1 MPLTNAD
8 LAQQVTS
15 LISRWDTY
23 TRQLRDWLA
32 GTPDGGPYGDGRYPL
47 QNSLGQVFYVPCP
60 AAQSAM
66 VEGNAASAESF
77 ATQAATHALAAAGA
91 KAAAEAAR
99 DLTLTYRD
107 AAQAAKAMA
116 EYASSE
122 AQTAEAN
129 ARYWAQQAQGT
140 AESIDA
146 VASEIADTADA
157 VGADRVAAEAA
168 RVAAEAAQAAAELAA
183 QQAAT
188 FDPAAFAPV
197 DHSHTIGQITGL
209 QAALDGKAAA
219 SHTHGID
226 QITGL
231 QDALDGKQPAGSY
244 AAAAHTHSASDITSG
259 TLSDARLPSTMGGKT
274 FTSPIVAPGV
284 AIGDQQGYLYQSN
297 STGSLSFRVGTAGN
311 EKWFALSD
319 DGRFIAHSGGAS
331 FGGDVV
337 AAGRVTASEFA
348 SSGGNPGPKYFV
360 GDDAAL
366 HDVNLPHTIG
376 VAGIQSPEYGY
387 IKFGTAPGVIGWN
400 GTTHI
405 VETDL
410 RVYGAVQGVRMLG
423 GDVATNTSNPV
434 CGGRNGQSNWYA
446 AGLESFCTDGG
457 WAVITLHRSGYSHV
471 NLIHDGNESL
481 YIGTDGNIGGVQ
493 LRANGEVWLGDANNR
508 LYRRRQPRIFVQA
521 GDPGAAAADGDL
533 WIW

>member
-337 AAGRVTASEFA
+337 VAGRVTAS
-348 SSGGNPGPKYFV
+348 
-360 GDDAAL
+360 
-366 HDVNLPHTIG
+366 
-376 VAGIQSPEYGY
+376 
-387 IKFGTAPGVIGWN
+387 
-400 GTTHI
+400 
-405 VETDL
+405 
-410 RVYGAVQGVRMLG
+410 MLG

-434 CGGRNGQSNWYA
+434 CGGRNGQSNWNA

-521 GDPGAAAADGDL
+521 GDPGAAAANGDL